1 MTGRR
6 GRLFLAA
13 ALVLL
18 FSVAGGC
25 GNEETPHAEQIILF
39 AEGVFVGQ
47 IDSQSVEIETNEQT
61 RAYALGTGV
70 SVAGIAEG
78 VEVSFTYVE
87 EEERP
92 VLLSIE
98 EKEAVREGEGIYTGQ
113 IDSHSVEIE
122 VDGQYMA
129 FGLAENLDVDH
140 ITDGSRVAFSYLDS
154 NNARPVLLSITV
166 LEEPDNNGNAEPG
179 GSGTAELVGEGI
191 LSGQID
197 ANSVE
202 IEIIRPFALGAGVD
216 ITGIEDGSLVAFTY
230 TESGQRAVL
239 NSIEAVEQPVEGEVL
254 HGTLIGQI
262 DGQSVEIQY
271 FQAFALDQGV
281 SVEGLA
287 DGSEIIFT
295 YIEGPHRPVLTSIN
309 RR

>member
-1 MTGRR
+1 MTGRV
-6 GRLFLAA
+6 GRLFLGA

-18 FSVAGGC
+18 FIAAGGC
-25 GNEETPHAEQIILF
+25 GTEETPSAEQIILSG
-39 AEGVFVGQ
+39 EGVFVGQ
-47 IDSQSVEIETNEQT
+47 IDSQSVEIEINGQP
-61 RAYALGTGV
+61 RAFALGTGV
-70 SVAGIAEG
+70 SVTGIADG
-78 VEVSFTYVE
+78 AEVSFTYV

-98 EKEAVREGEGIYTGQ
+98 EKGVVREGEGIYTGQ

-129 FGLAENLDVDH
+129 FGLAENLEVDD
-140 ITDGSRVAFSYLDS
+140 IADGSRVAFSYRES
-154 NNARPVLLSITV
+154 NVRPILLSITV
-166 LEEPDNNGNAEPG
+166 LEEPVNNENGEPN

-197 ANSVE
+197 ASSVE
-202 IEIIRPFALGAGVD
+202 IEIVRPFVLGEGVD
-216 ITGIEDGSLVAFTY
+216 MTGIEDGSLVAFTFI
-230 TESGQRAVL
+230 ESRQRAVL
-239 NSIEAVEQPVEGEVL
+239 DSIEAVEQPVEGEVM

-262 DGQSVEIQY
+262 DSQSVEIQY

-281 SVEGLA
+281 SVEDIA
-287 DGSEIIFT
+287 DGSAIIFT
-295 YIEGPHRPVLTSIN
+295 YIEGPHRPILTSIN